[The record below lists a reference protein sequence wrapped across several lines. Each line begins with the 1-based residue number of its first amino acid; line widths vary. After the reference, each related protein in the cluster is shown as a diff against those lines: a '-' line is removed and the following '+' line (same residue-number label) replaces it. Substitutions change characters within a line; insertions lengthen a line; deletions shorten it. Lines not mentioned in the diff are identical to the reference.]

1 MIIDTLSIIIGVVL
15 IGLAVVSCLLNPFFL
30 IPLKKKMLGE
40 TNFDKAAALG
50 EESYLNNPA
59 ALPPISVIVS
69 VNDNISF
76 VERNLPT
83 LLSQDYPAGYQVI
96 VVAAEGD
103 SDADDLIKRYAKE
116 RNLKSTFIPDSARY
130 VSREKLGITL
140 GVKAAD
146 YEWCVLIDALCRPIS
161 VNWLREIGRQCT
173 SNHNLVIGYCN
184 YDNQSKA
191 HYKFN
196 RLRHFAHLWRES
208 ENGTAFTSNNSNM
221 ALRKSEFIQNY
232 GFRGNLDIVRGEYDF
247 IINKYARKNCTAI
260 VTSEESMLIEE
271 EPTPLQ
277 WHRRQLFYIH
287 SAKNMQRSLA
297 HSVMPTLDAIFLH
310 LTTVLSL
317 AAIIVGG
324 INYMTMWPLI
334 AGAVIA
340 MIVLITWRT
349 IQDARAIR
357 YFNAGIKKPRIF
369 LLELSSMWHYFAGQI
384 RYLCANK
391 RDFTCHKI

>member
-1 MIIDTLSIIIGVVL
+1 MVIDTLSIIIGVVL
-15 IGLAVVSCLLNPFFL
+15 IVLAVVSSMLNPFFL

-40 TNFDKAAALG
+40 TNFDQAAALG

-59 ALPPISVIVS
+59 ALPPISIIVA
-69 VNDNISF
+69 VNDNISS

-96 VVAAEGD
+96 VVAYEGD
-103 SDADDLIKRYAKE
+103 TLADDLIKRYSKE

-130 VSREKLGITL
+130 VSREKLGMTL

-146 YEWCVLIDALCRPIS
+146 YEWCVMIDALCRPIS

-191 HYKFN
+191 FYKFD

-208 ENGTAFTSNNSNM
+208 DNGTAFASNNSNM
-221 ALRKSEFIQNY
+221 ALRKSEFINND
-232 GFRGNLDIVRGEYDF
+232 GFRGNLDVVRGEYDF

-260 VTSEESMLIEE
+260 VTSEEAMLIEE
-271 EPTPLQ
+271 EPYP
-277 WHRRQLFYIH
+277 RRWKRQQLFYLH
-287 SAKNMQRSLA
+287 SSRHMKRAFSHA
-297 HSVMPTLDAIFLH
+297 IMPTLDALFLH

-317 AAIIVGG
+317 AALVVGG
-324 INYMTMWPLI
+324 ISYLTMWPLI

-340 MIVLITWRT
+340 LTVLITWRT
-349 IQDARAIR
+349 LQTARAVR
-357 YFNAGIKKPRIF
+357 YFNAGISKSRIF
-369 LLELSSMWHYFAGQI
+369 LLDLSSMWHYLAGQL
-384 RYLCANK
+384 RYLLANK